1 MKEYKYTTKFEYEVL
16 ASAGSIDGLN
26 ISEASLD
33 NLSPLL
39 PESVDLEKNIDLLG
53 VAFNAAV
60 VNRFNKNGDGIDSE
74 AAIKI
79 KDYFIHKPTNIEHN
93 RDQVVGHIVSSGLS
107 SFEDSVI
114 LTEKE
119 ASVTTKPFNISLA
132 AVVYK
137 TASPELVDM
146 LESSKDSM
154 GEIST
159 VISTSWELGFNE
171 YAVAVGSKNL
181 EDCEILTG
189 EAAESAKENLRAF
202 GGDGK
207 LEDGRV
213 CNRLVIGEII
223 PLGVAFTTKPAADVH
238 GVFVAGDEGEEV
250 KADEAIQDFLGKKEN
265 KSSQIS
271 KTVVIE
277 DKETVNTNIMD
288 AEKLIKQLEA
298 LLNEKRRK
306 NDFSEEAVASVSKLV
321 NDVIIEKST
330 EWKSQVEE
338 ADTRRKEVEEAQA
351 DLSAKYDAMTD
362 ELKTAQEKLES
373 LEKDNEE
380 REVNEAF
387 NARMEALSTAF
398 DLNEEDLKIV
408 ASEIKDLEPSKE
420 SFAEYQSKFEKIWSH
435 KSKEFLKSQAE
446 ELEAKIEAEV
456 QKRLA
461 PEGEKKEEDVVGN
474 ALENAE
480 EQKEAIPNNN
490 SDSAE
495 SETLRDKFEA
505 AFSGDN
511 VTIKY

>member
-1 MKEYKYTTKFEYEVL
+1 MEYKYTTKLEHEVV
-16 ASAGSIDGLN
+16 ASLGTVESLSISN
-26 ISEASLD
+26 ASLD
-33 NLSPLL
+33 NLKPLI
-39 PESVDLEKNIDLLG
+39 PDSVDFGKNIDLLG

-60 VNRFNKNGDGIDSE
+60 VNRFNKNGDGIDSSS
-74 AAIKI
+74 AVKI
-79 KDYFIHKPTNIEHN
+79 KDYFVHKPTNIEHN
-93 RDQVVGHIVSSGLS
+93 RDQVVGHIVSAGLS
-107 SFEDSVI
+107 SFEDSLI
-114 LTEKE
+114 LSE
-119 ASVTTKPFNISLA
+119 AEALEVSKPFNISLA

-146 LESSKDSM
+146 LESSADSE

-171 YAVAVGSKNL
+171 YVVAVGSENL
-181 EDCEILTG
+181 EECEILTG
-189 EAAESAKENLRAF
+189 DEAEEAKEFLKAF

-223 PLGVAFTTKPAADVH
+223 PLGVAFTTKPAADVR
-238 GVFVAGDEGEEV
+238 GVFVASGEKTEV
-250 KADEAIQDFLGKKEN
+250 KAEISEEDFLNKIEN
-265 KSSQIS
+265 KSSQKE

-298 LLNEKRRK
+298 LLDEKRRAS
-306 NDFSEEAVASVSKLV
+306 DFSQEAVASVSKLV
-321 NDVIIEKST
+321 NDVIIEKSA

-351 DLSAKYDAMTD
+351 DMTAKYDAITD

-387 NARMEALSTAF
+387 NARMEALSTTF
-398 DLNEEDLKIV
+398 ELDEEDLKIV
-408 ASEIKDLEPSKE
+408 ASEVKGLEPSKE

-456 QKRLA
+456 QKRLT
-461 PEGEKKEEDVVGN
+461 PESEKKEEDVMDS

-495 SETLRDKFEA
+495 AETLRDKFEA